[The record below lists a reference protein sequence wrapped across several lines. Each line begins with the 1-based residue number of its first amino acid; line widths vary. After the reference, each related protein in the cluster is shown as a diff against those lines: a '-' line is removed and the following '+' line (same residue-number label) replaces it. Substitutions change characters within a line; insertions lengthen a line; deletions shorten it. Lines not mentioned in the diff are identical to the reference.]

1 MERLLTVTALL
12 VLADCSS
19 SPPSGA
25 PGAVPQLAG
34 RTAGTPQ
41 SCVTIQRD
49 ENLVVVDSRTVLYGS
64 GKTVWLNHLRT
75 ECPGMNSMNILVT
88 EPHGGQYC
96 SGDTVRSLDAVSKV
110 PGPTCVLGDF
120 VPYTR

>member
-1 MERLLTVTALL
+1 MVKRLTAVAVA
-12 VLADCSS
+12 VLAACSS
-19 SPPSGA
+19 TPPAAA
-25 PGAVPQLAG
+25 PGAIPQLAG

-41 SCVTIQRD
+41 SCVTIHRD

-75 ECPGMNSMNILVT
+75 ECPGMNRMNILVT

-96 SGDTVRSLDAVSKV
+96 SGDTVRSLDPVSRV

-120 VPYTR
+120 VPYSL

>member
-1 MERLLTVTALL
+1 MERLLTATALL
-12 VLADCSS
+12 VLAGCSS
-19 SPPSGA
+19 SPPTG
-25 PGAVPQLAG
+25 PQGPIPQLAG
-34 RTAGTPQ
+34 RTAGTPR

-75 ECPGMNSMNILVT
+75 ECPGMNGMNILVT

-96 SGDTVRSLDAVSKV
+96 SGDTVRSLDPVSKV

-120 VPYTR
+120 VPYSH